1 MLVARLDPRH
11 PGIEPGKA
19 SLDLLRPNQQKLMIN
34 DQIWFS
40 ADFKDI
46 HLYNNHLVHAG
57 EGGAGGKSGASTAHL
72 YGQMVLGRVQTTDS
86 NQEETIYEEP
96 LGEQHPF
103 NSTRCIFDCFWHCT
117 HVDNAFQSPFNLS
130 MAPDV
135 TIQ

>member
-1 MLVARLDPRH
+1 M
-11 PGIEPGKA
+11 
-19 SLDLLRPNQQKLMIN
+19 
-34 DQIWFS
+34 
-40 ADFKDI
+40 

-103 NSTRCIFDCFWHCT
+103 NSTRCIFDTYFDLLLTLTMPSNHLSI
-117 HVDNAFQSPFNLS
+117 FQWPPILPSL
-130 MAPDV
+130 
-135 TIQ
+135 TIQWAFSTKSGPEKHETGYSIQNCCFVLDLLHRLEGS

>member
-1 MLVARLDPRH
+1 
-11 PGIEPGKA
+11 
-19 SLDLLRPNQQKLMIN
+19 MIN
-34 DQIWFS
+34 DHICFS
-40 ADFKDI
+40 ADFKDM

-103 NSTRCIFDCFWHCT
+103 NSTRCIFDTLTLYLLTLTMPSKH
-117 HVDNAFQSPFNLS
+117 LS
-130 MAPDV
+130 LFHWPR
-135 TIQ
+135 I